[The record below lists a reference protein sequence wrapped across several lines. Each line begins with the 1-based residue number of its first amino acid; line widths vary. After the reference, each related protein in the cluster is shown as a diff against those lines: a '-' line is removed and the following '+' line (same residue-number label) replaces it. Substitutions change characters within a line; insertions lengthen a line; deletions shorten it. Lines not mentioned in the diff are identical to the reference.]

1 MMSNHSFNV
10 GRLALVGF
18 FGALILEIVLTF
30 AVGLR
35 DA

>member
-1 MMSNHSFNV
+1 MSSHSFNV